1 MNGTCSEA
9 LKMKKKVFQINNTKN
24 LKNTVKKA
32 MLIIAGKEKGENVD
46 FSDKILK
53 VEKMFK

>member
-1 MNGTCSEA
+1 MNGTYEEA
-9 LKMKKKVFQINNTKN
+9 LNMKRKIFQINNTKN
-24 LKNTVKKA
+24 IKSTVKKA
-32 MLIIAGKEKGENVD
+32 MLILAGEEKEENID